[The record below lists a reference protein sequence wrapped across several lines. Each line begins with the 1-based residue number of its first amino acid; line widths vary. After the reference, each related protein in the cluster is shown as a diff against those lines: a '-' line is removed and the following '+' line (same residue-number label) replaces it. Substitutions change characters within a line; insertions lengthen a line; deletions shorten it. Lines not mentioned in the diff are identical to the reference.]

1 MGCKLFHFNPIWV
14 SIRGGSDTDILGRF
28 ARKKLQL
35 KEVKPLVSNPDAG
48 DPDPY
53 QEPELSP
60 RDQHNEALLA
70 NVHPPVWENPEPA
83 PRYNLV
89 VIGAGT
95 AGLVTAAGAAGLG
108 AKVALAE
115 RHLLGGDCLNY
126 GCVPSKAIIR
136 SSRVFADLRD
146 AGRFGVNLAGRA
158 EADFPAVMERMR
170 RLRAGIS
177 HHDSARR
184 FRELGIDV
192 FLGNASFS
200 GPDTVEVAGK
210 TLRFKKAVIATGG
223 RPVHPQLEGLAET
236 GFLTNETVFSLTQR
250 PARLLVMGGGPIG
263 CEFAQA
269 FRRLGCQ
276 VLLLHKHDRL
286 MNRED
291 GDAAEIVQ
299 RAFIREGIQLLLN
312 AKPLGVVPT
321 PTGKVVRYESN
332 GQAAEIE
339 VDEILVGAGRAPNV
353 EGLNL
358 EVAGVKYEGG
368 RGRGVAVNDRLQTTN
383 PHIYAAG
390 DICLPYQFTHLADAA
405 ARIVIQNAL
414 FFGRKKLS
422 ALTIPW
428 CTYTDP
434 EVAHVGL
441 SESKAQKK
449 GIAVQ
454 TFVQPLSEVDRAILD
469 GEEEGFVKILVKAG
483 TDKIL
488 GATIVARHAGE
499 MISEVSTAMA
509 GKIGLGALA
518 SVIHP
523 YPTQAEAIRQTGD
536 LYNRTRLTPGV
547 KRLFTRYL
555 AWRR

>member
-1 MGCKLFHFNPIWV
+1 V
-14 SIRGGSDTDILGRF
+14 DDS
-28 ARKKLQL
+28 
-35 KEVKPLVSNPDAG
+35 
-48 DPDPY
+48 
-53 QEPELSP
+53 
-60 RDQHNEALLA
+60 RDQDDAPRGRPAPGQPETGAGEPVRIPAVSPLDQYNHALLA
-70 NVHPPVWENPEPA
+70 NVHPPDWMNPEPA
-83 PRYNLV
+83 SRYNLV

-95 AGLVTAAGAAGLG
+95 AGLVAAAGAAGLG
-108 AKVALAE
+108 AKVALVE

-136 SSRVFADLRD
+136 SSRVSADLRE
-146 AGRFGVNLAGRA
+146 AGRYGVKVPEGT
-158 EADFPAVMERMR
+158 EVDFPAVMERMR

-177 HHDSARR
+177 HHDSVKR
-184 FRELGIDV
+184 FQELGIDV
-192 FLGNASFS
+192 FLGTARFS
-200 GPDTVEVAGK
+200 GPDTVDVGDQ
-210 TLRFKKAVIATGG
+210 TLRFRKAVIATGG
-223 RPVHPQLEGLAET
+223 RAVHPNLSGLAEA
-236 GFLTNETVFSLTQR
+236 GFLTNESVFSLNRR

-269 FRRLGCQ
+269 LQRLGCR
-276 VLLLHKHDRL
+276 VTLLHKYDRI
-286 MNRED
+286 MNKED
-291 GDAAEIVQ
+291 SEAAELIQ
-299 RAFIREGIQLLLN
+299 RVFVKEGIELILN
-312 AKPLGVVPT
+312 ARLLRVLKT
-321 PTGKVVRYESN
+321 ATGKVVHYESH
-332 GQAAEIE
+332 GQPAETE
-339 VDEILVGAGRAPNV
+339 VDEILVGAGRTPNV

-358 EVAGVKYEGG
+358 EAAGVQYEGG
-368 RGRGVAVNDRLQTTN
+368 KGRGVIVNDRLQTTN

-441 SESKAQKK
+441 SESEAQKQ

-454 TFVQPLSEVDRAILD
+454 AFVKPWSEVDRAILD

-499 MISEVSTAMA
+499 MVSEVSTAMR
-509 GKIGLGALA
+509 GNLGLGALA
-518 SVIHP
+518 AVIHP

-536 LYNRTRLTPGV
+536 LYNRTRLTPRV
-547 KRLFTRYL
+547 KRWFTRYL